1 MERFTKRIELAEF
14 ESSKQPMGTLA
25 LPFGLR
31 QKTRQR
37 AVLETGETVG
47 LVLPRGT
54 VMRGGDRLESVTGCV
69 IEVVSLP
76 EPVSIVR
83 SDASYFLAR
92 AAYHLGNRHVWV
104 QVGAGWLRYLAD
116 HVLDDMMRGLGL
128 EPEFHSIAFEPEGG
142 AYSDHSHAAELRD
155 HSGNSKAVHDHG

>member
-1 MERFTKRIELAEF
+1 MERFSKRIASPDVQSGEPL
-14 ESSKQPMGTLA
+14 MGTLA

-37 AVLETGETVG
+37 AVLQSGQAIG

-54 VMRGGDRLESVTGCV
+54 VMRGGDRLVSVTGSVVEV
-69 IEVVSLP
+69 IASP
-76 EPVSIVR
+76 EPVSTVR
-83 SDASYFLAR
+83 SDAAYMLAR

-116 HVLDDMMRGLGL
+116 HVLDDMIRGLGL
-128 EPEFHSIAFEPEGG
+128 EPEFESVAFDPEAG
-142 AYSDHSHAAELRD
+142 AYADHSHIHDPSDR
-155 HSGNSKAVHDHG
+155 SGDGKVVHDHG

>member
-1 MERFTKRIELAEF
+1 MECFTKRIAAIEVQSVEP
-14 ESSKQPMGTLA
+14 PMGTLA

-37 AVLETGETVG
+37 AVLQSGQAIG

-54 VMRGGDRLESVTGCV
+54 VMRGGDRLVSVTGCV
-69 IEVVSLP
+69 IEVVASP
-76 EPVSIVR
+76 EPVSTVR
-83 SDASYFLAR
+83 SDAAYALAQ

-116 HVLDDMMRGLGL
+116 YVLDDMMRGLGL
-128 EPEFHSIAFEPEGG
+128 EPEFQSVVFEPEAG
-142 AYSDHSHAAELRD
+142 AYADHSHTQD
-155 HSGNSKAVHDHG
+155 PHSHSGDGEAGHDHG